1 MATVQLSYGR
11 GETLDGPAANAI
23 TEATGGAA
31 PSETVALNIA
41 DGTAKQDVLIALR
54 LFRDKI
60 IQSQNLP

>member
-1 MATVQLSYGR
+1 MATVQLSYGK
-11 GETLDGPAANAI
+11 GDTLDGPNYV
-23 TEATGGAA
+23 TEATGGSA

-41 DGTAKQDVLIALR
+41 DGTSKEHILIALQ